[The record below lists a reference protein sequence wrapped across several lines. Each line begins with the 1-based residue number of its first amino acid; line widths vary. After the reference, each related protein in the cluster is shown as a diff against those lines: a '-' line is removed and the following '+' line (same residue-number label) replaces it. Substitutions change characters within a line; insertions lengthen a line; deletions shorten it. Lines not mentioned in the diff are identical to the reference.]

1 MLDVGVAWLATRDV
15 GLISRYA
22 VTATRKLFVAA
33 ALVAAGVGVAKLL
46 GEPAGASRALE
57 SAGALLK
64 QQFARSQGTSLP
76 ATPSYANGGVR
87 LVPDFS
93 ATNSTPTEA
102 NLPLT
107 DTAPMLLAHTK
118 APDSEQAAI
127 DDSRAMP
134 NRAPWNSAPG
144 AKLRNEAPRPL
155 AINSRSRTTLNET
168 PAAVS
173 APTIVA
179 SYNPMPELA
188 ATTPIAPSSWPVPDG
203 IDGPRT
209 HVVIDGDSLAR
220 LAGRYLDDPRRSGE
234 IFEANRRVLND
245 PDLLPIGAEII
256 IPHRVNPSA
265 ADHGAPQSFL
275 PRAVAIHAPATSGLV
290 PVRPVPATP
299 GISPRAQL
307 SPPIPVE

>member
-1 MLDVGVAWLATRDV
+1 
-15 GLISRYA
+15 

-33 ALVAAGVGVAKLL
+33 ALVAVGVGVAKLL
-46 GEPAGASRALE
+46 GEPAGASRALD

-64 QQFARSQGTSLP
+64 QQFAPSQDTSLP
-76 ATPSYANGGVR
+76 STPSYASGGLR

-93 ATNSTPTEA
+93 VTNSTPTEA

-107 DTAPMLLAHTK
+107 DTAPTLLANTK
-118 APDSEQAAI
+118 APASERAVI

-134 NRAPWNSAPG
+134 NRPPWNSAPG
-144 AKLRNEAPRPL
+144 AKLRNEGPRPL
-155 AINSRSRTTLNET
+155 AIESRSLTTLNEI

-179 SYNPMPELA
+179 SYNAMPDPA
-188 ATTPIAPSSWPVPDG
+188 ATAPIAPSPWSVPDD
-203 IDGPRT
+203 INGPRT

-245 PDLLPIGAEII
+245 SDLLPIGAELV
-256 IPHRVNPSA
+256 IPDRINPGA
-265 ADHGAPQSFL
+265 ADHRSPHSFL